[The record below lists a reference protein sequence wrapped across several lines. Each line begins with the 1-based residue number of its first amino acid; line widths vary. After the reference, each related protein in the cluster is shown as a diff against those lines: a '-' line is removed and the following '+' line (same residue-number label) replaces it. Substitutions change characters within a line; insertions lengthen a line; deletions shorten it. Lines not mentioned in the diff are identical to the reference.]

1 MKLRALARGVGLA
14 ALVLA
19 ASCKREPAGDGS
31 RTGAGSRASAPDAGA
46 HPLAGQAYSTW
57 TERPGVCSLDFW
69 CWYSPVPQGQVL
81 RAGWAV
87 PGSAD
92 EAWLVGA
99 HTTLLHLRGQEVTS
113 VPTEVDVTLR
123 GIWGSSA
130 RDVWAVGDDLVL
142 HGDGVT
148 WVRATLPG
156 AGKLVD
162 VWGTGPR
169 DVWFAGE
176 GVVWHYDGTRFEA
189 RTPPSC
195 APQRLAGGDGDGPW
209 LLCSSAAGRRL
220 LRWEGAWREVTGVPG
235 GPVALLAAAGQVWL
249 VGEQLW
255 RWDGQ
260 QLHGELLDA
269 GQHGSAL
276 ALRGDDLLVLRDDLQ
291 VLGDAPDGPPLWT
304 RPLAGG
310 PLRPVRGDG
319 VARRY
324 QAVVSAA
331 TPWLLGDGEL
341 LRLDAAGLR
350 PHLAPVER
358 LRPRSLWGSRGDD
371 VWAVA
376 GWRRHWDGKQWSPS
390 EGVGLQALWGGSSVD
405 VWAVGASAQ
414 HWDGKRWRVVP
425 APGDG
430 QPQPPLTAVHGS
442 GSKDVWA
449 VGEGRL
455 PMRWDGTAWRQFAAP
470 EGEDGLGMLAVWAR
484 SPSAAWLVGRN
495 GRARRWDGEQ
505 WRSVDSGTR
514 SDLYGL
520 FGVGDDLWAVGDG
533 GTILRWQ
540 AERWVKVASPTTA
553 SLRAVWGPRG
563 KELWA
568 VGDVVLKW
576 DGKAW
581 TVSPLRPARQMGALW
596 GPGRDDAWMGGDGG
610 LLRRLAYPD

>member
-1 MKLRALARGVGLA
+1 MRLRALARVVGLA

-19 ASCKREPAGDGS
+19 AGCKREPASDAS
-31 RTGAGSRASAPDAGA
+31 RTGRSSGARAPDAGA

-69 CWYSPVPQGQVL
+69 CWYSPAPQGQAL
-81 RAGWAV
+81 SAGWVV

-92 EAWLVGA
+92 EAWFVGA

-113 VPTEVDVTLR
+113 VPTDVDVLLR

-130 RDVWAVGDDLVL
+130 KDVWAVGDDLVL

-156 AGKLVD
+156 AGKLED
-162 VWGTGPR
+162 VWGAGPR

-220 LRWEGAWREVTGVPG
+220 LHWEGGWREVTSVAGQ
-235 GPVALLAAAGQVWL
+235 PVALLAAAGQVWL

-255 RWDGQ
+255 RWDGR
-260 QLHGELLDA
+260 QLHNEPLGA
-269 GQHGSAL
+269 GRRGGAL
-276 ALRGDDLLVLRDDLQ
+276 AVRGADLLVLGDD
-291 VLGDAPDGPPLWT
+291 ADGPPLWT
-304 RPLAGG
+304 RALAGG
-310 PLRPVRGDG
+310 PLQPVPGDLGAPVDALTRRG
-319 VARRY
+319 AL
-324 QAVVSAA
+324 VSGA
-331 TPWLLGDGEL
+331 TPWLASGDL
-341 LRLDAAGLR
+341 LFRLEAGRLR
-350 PHLAPVER
+350 PHFSVQEPIQ
-358 LRPRSLWGSRGDD
+358 PRSLWGSRGDD

-376 GWRRHWDGKQWSPS
+376 GWRRHWDGKQWSAR
-390 EGVGLQALWGGSSVD
+390 EGVGLHAVWGASSLD
-405 VWAVGASAQ
+405 VWAVGDHVE
-414 HWDGKRWRVVP
+414 HWDGKRWSVVS

-430 QPQPPLTAVHGS
+430 RLAALTAIHGS
-442 GSKDVWA
+442 GSTDGWA
-449 VGEGRL
+449 VGPGRL
-455 PMRWDGTAWRQFAAP
+455 PMHWDGTAWKQLAAP
-470 EGEDGLGMLAVWAR
+470 DGEDGLGMAAVWAR

-495 GRARRWDGEQ
+495 GRARHWDGKQ
-505 WRSVDSGTR
+505 WRSVDSGTTA
-514 SDLYGL
+514 DLYGL
-520 FGVGDDLWAVGDG
+520 FGVGDALWAVGDG

-540 AERWVKVASPTTA
+540 HERWVSVTSPTRA
-553 SLRAVWGPRG
+553 NLRAVWGPRD

-568 VGDVVLKW
+568 TGDAVLKW

-581 TVSPLRPARQMGALW
+581 TVSPLRPAQPMRALW